1 MSHQVAQKSIEALI
15 NDFPKHQEIIEVF
28 AENTELFIELAS
40 DYYIC
45 KRNIHFAE
53 VDNKKSIAEEY
64 QYTLERLKEEIETFL
79 KQNKVK

>member
-1 MSHQVAQKSIEALI
+1 MSHQVEQKSIEALKK
-15 NDFPKHQEIIEVF
+15 DFPKHQEVIERI
-28 AENTELFIELAS
+28 AENTELFIELAT

-79 KQNKVK
+79 KQNEVK